1 MIEGVIDF
9 LLSETPEAQ
18 YIRNAAVVKIVP
30 MVNVDG
36 VIVGN
41 YRYIYS
47 QTKVLFIRSGSK

>member
-47 QTKVLFIRSGSK
+47 